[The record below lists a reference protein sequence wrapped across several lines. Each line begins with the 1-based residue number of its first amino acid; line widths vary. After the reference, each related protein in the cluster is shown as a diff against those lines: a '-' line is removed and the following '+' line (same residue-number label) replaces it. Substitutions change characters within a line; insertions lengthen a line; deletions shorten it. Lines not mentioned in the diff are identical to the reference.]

1 MKKSKKLASFATLFL
16 ASAVLFSIGAATLSA
31 QEQQGSPAGATA
43 TNRPNPT
50 GDGTAPAG
58 LVSGVI
64 NLLPGQTLRV
74 AAVNAGQKELPLQIY
89 IIPVSPQG
97 KADVPI
103 QCNATPA
110 PGDAAIDQFSIPDG
124 TSNRLLYV
132 QIRVQ
137 TAKDVEDL
145 VPSLE
150 VFNTQAGSPGPH
162 FLLSGADFAEIRPI
176 WVP

>member
-1 MKKSKKLASFATLFL
+1 
-16 ASAVLFSIGAATLSA
+16 
-31 QEQQGSPAGATA
+31 
-43 TNRPNPT
+43 
-50 GDGTAPAG
+50 
-58 LVSGVI
+58 VI

-74 AAVNAGQKELPLQIY
+74 AAVNAGQKEIPLQIY

-103 QCNATPA
+103 QCNLTPA

-137 TAKDVEDL
+137 NAKDVEDL

-150 VFNTQAGSPGPH
+150 VFNTQTGIPGPH
-162 FLLSGADFAEIRPI
+162 FLLSGADFVEIRPI
-176 WVP
+176 WVPS